1 MNPTFPGMDS
11 APRSRSTSE
20 WRDPAEGARGASPVP
35 PEIDRFLHRPGP
47 GTILLRGPPGSG
59 KTALAARLLERWA
72 GRSLWVTTRSPD
84 PRTASVTLSTETPD
98 GITHVDLSWQT
109 TLVKREVPTFVAAR
123 DALLDRFEG
132 RGSGE
137 PDAWLPA
144 PLEAA
149 LRSIPNPEAPVIA
162 LDSWEGFVDRY
173 LDLAGGPSMGTLRP
187 GRIERLLLSL
197 LLSRG
202 ARVILVSE
210 RETSDA
216 LDYIADS
223 VLVTATAEFEDR
235 LVRIFSISKLR
246 GFAIEETV
254 YPYTLADGRFT
265 FLPRLSPN
273 PASLSSGAEPD
284 PGPKDAP
291 GLWPGSTAFSEA
303 FGRLSLGGLSVF
315 EIDPTVS
322 LEVPRLLTGAAVL
335 ANLALG
341 GRVLLAL
348 NSDVP
353 VEPLY
358 HELRGSYSEEQ
369 LYRQVRFLSAAANPG
384 MPERIR
390 NLLIPLEA
398 RNEGSG
404 FVAVTDEHARYIEPL
419 FPESSRF
426 LQEPVAGGAPG
437 LAVLPIDALQA
448 AARTMGLQYTPE
460 ALAAIL
466 NQDVVGFAAHAM
478 VIGRAGDPMLD
489 PLRVC
494 GLPYVRVLERQGR
507 VFLFGQR
514 PWTAAYI
521 LQPALAAPAA
531 RPYDLFR
538 MS

>member
-1 MNPTFPGMDS
+1 SSDETIATESPG
-11 APRSRSTSE
+11 
-20 WRDPAEGARGASPVP
+20 GV
-35 PEIDRFLHRPGP
+35 
-47 GTILLRGPPGSG
+47 
-59 KTALAARLLERWA
+59 
-72 GRSLWVTTRSPD
+72 
-84 PRTASVTLSTETPD
+84 
-98 GITHVDLSWQT
+98 THVDLSWQT
-109 TLVKREVPTFVAAR
+109 TLTRNEVPSFVAAR

-137 PDAWLPA
+137 PDAWLPS
-144 PLEAA
+144 PLVEA
-149 LRSIPNPEAPVIA
+149 LRGIPHPEAPVIA

-173 LDLAGGPSMGTLRP
+173 LDLAGGPAGGLVRP

-197 LLSRG
+197 LLGRG

-210 RETSDA
+210 REASDA

-265 FLPRLSPN
+265 FVPRLPPN
-273 PASLSSGAEPD
+273 PLFLAVGSDPD
-284 PGPKDAP
+284 PTPKHAE
-291 GLWPGSTAFSEA
+291 GLWPGSQSFADA
-303 FGRLSLGGLSVF
+303 FGRLALGGLSVF

-322 LEVPRLLTGAAVL
+322 MEVPRLITGAAVIT
-335 ANLALG
+335 NLALG

-348 NSDVP
+348 NADIP

-358 HELRGSYSEEQ
+358 HAMRTNYSEEQ
-369 LYRQVRFLSAAANPG
+369 LYRQIRFLSPSANPG

-390 NLLIPLEA
+390 NLLIPLDV
-398 RNEGSG
+398 RSEGSG
-404 FVAVTDEHARYIEPL
+404 FVAVTDDRARYVEPL

-426 LQEPVAGGAPG
+426 LQEPMANGAPG
-437 LAVLPIDALQA
+437 LAVLPVDALQT
-448 AARTMGLQYTPE
+448 AARTIGLQYTPD

-466 NQDVVGFAAHAM
+466 HQDVAGFAAHAM
-478 VIGRAGDPMLD
+478 IIGRTGDPILD
-489 PLRVC
+489 PLRVS
-494 GLPYVRVLERQGR
+494 GLPYIRVLERQGR
-507 VFLFGQR
+507 VFMFGQR
-514 PWTAAYI
+514 PWTSAFI
-521 LQPALAAPAA
+521 LQPTPNPQLG